1 MNEGYN
7 EYLGAKIMDP
17 VEDSMDLDY
26 YTQGGIFCFTNNADN
41 CPSTHT
47 DGGYLIVLPSV
58 QKPVDTSVGQHEV
71 TVQIWMDA
79 SFYDGDNKC
88 YYRVRNSTIWSGWC
102 RFVQNA
108 DTIPITDGGTG
119 ANSVEKALYNLGL
132 LYKKGDVAVFSNFT
146 WPGLLTGGGKD
157 IVVNIHFSKLLAS
170 DITKA
175 SIQSGKVIVRQNGNY
190 IIGTATEKKDI
201 ASTFASTALSLSID
215 NTNDTE
221 RIGYMKLS
229 LSSSPK
235 NATNND
241 VVSVAFYEL
250 KVKFA

>member
-17 VEDSMDLDY
+17 AKDSMDLDY
-26 YTQGGIFCFTNNADN
+26 YTQGGIFCFTNIADH
-41 CPSTHT
+41 CPSEHA

-79 SFYDGDNKC
+79 SFYDDDNKC
-88 YYRVRNSTIWSGWC
+88 YYRVRNSKIWSIWNS
-102 RFVQNA
+102 FVQGG
-108 DTIPITDGGTG
+108 DIIPITHGGTG
-119 ANSVEKALYNLGL
+119 ADNVENALYKLGL
-132 LYKKGDVAVFSNFT
+132 LYKNGDVAVFSNFI

-175 SIQSGKVIVRQNGNY
+175 SIQSGSVIVRQNGNY
-190 IIGTATEKKDI
+190 LIGTATEKKDI
-201 ASTFASTALSLSID
+201 ASMFASTALSLSID

-229 LSSSPK
+229 LSSSPT

-241 VVSVAFYEL
+241 VLSVSFYGL